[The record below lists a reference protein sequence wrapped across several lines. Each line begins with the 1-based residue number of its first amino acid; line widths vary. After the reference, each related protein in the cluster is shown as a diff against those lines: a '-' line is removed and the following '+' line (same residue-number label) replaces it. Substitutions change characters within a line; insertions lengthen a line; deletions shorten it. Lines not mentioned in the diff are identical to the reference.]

1 METLKVLSIDIGIIN
16 LGYVF
21 AEIDQGTIKV
31 LECNRVNITIMRHQ
45 TVAWCDCRLHHDYC
59 IPDYLD
65 HFIQEQ
71 SHLFE
76 QANLILI
83 ERQPPVGITNVQD
96 LIFSRY
102 RNKVKLISPNTIHR
116 HFKMTRNDYDL
127 RKIESETITRDYL
140 ENFVNFTDNVRR
152 HDISDAMLMIIY
164 HSQNLVSQNVFSKS
178 LQKSK
183 KDFEQFRFNDFEQ
196 FRLTV

>member
-16 LGYVF
+16 LGYVY
-21 AEIDQGTIKV
+21 AEIDQGVVKV

-59 IPDYLD
+59 VPDYLD

-71 SHLFE
+71 NHLFE
-76 QANLILI
+76 RADIILI

-116 HFKMTRNDYDL
+116 HFKMTKGDYDL
-127 RKIESETITRDYL
+127 RKTESETITQDYL
-140 ENFVNFTDNVRR
+140 RSFVNFTDNLRR

-164 HSQNLVSQNVFSKS
+164 LSQS
-178 LQKSK
+178 
-183 KDFEQFRFNDFEQ
+183 
-196 FRLTV
+196 